1 MCDRKGRRDSLS
13 GEVRSDEFN
22 IQGRVEQLI
31 GVQRTGNEI
40 HFSARGWD
48 EIQY

>member
-1 MCDRKGRRDSLS
+1 MNSISRGELS
-13 GEVRSDEFN
+13 N
-22 IQGRVEQLI
+22 LI
-31 GVQRTGNEI
+31 DVQRTGNEI

>member
-22 IQGRVEQLI
+22 IQGRVEQ
-31 GVQRTGNEI
+31 
-40 HFSARGWD
+40 FD
-48 EIQY
+48 